1 MQPKSG
7 DVYMMDVYTS
17 NGKSMT
23 DYCYKLGS
31 YLFFAKHFK
40 VHKLLN
46 LELNYLAVPCN
57 FISNNEIV
65 LAKYLIASSQ
75 FLFVAL

>member
-1 MQPKSG
+1 
-7 DVYMMDVYTS
+7 
-17 NGKSMT
+17 MT
-23 DYCYKLGS
+23 DYCYKLGR
-31 YLFFAKHFK
+31 YFFFFAEHLK

-46 LELNYLAVPCN
+46 LELHYLAVHCN

-65 LAKYLIASSQ
+65 LEKYLIASSQ

>member
-1 MQPKSG
+1 
-7 DVYMMDVYTS
+7 
-17 NGKSMT
+17 MT
-23 DYCYKLGS
+23 DYCYKLGR
-31 YLFFAKHFK
+31 YIFFAEHFK

-46 LELNYLAVPCN
+46 LELHYLAVPCN

-65 LAKYLIASSQ
+65 LAKYLMASSR

>member
-1 MQPKSG
+1 
-7 DVYMMDVYTS
+7 
-17 NGKSMT
+17 MT
-23 DYCYKLGS
+23 DYCYKLGRYS
-31 YLFFAKHFK
+31 FFAEHFK
-40 VHKLLN
+40 VNKLLN
-46 LELNYLAVPCN
+46 LELHYLAVPCN